1 VLLVVVLV
9 ASAPVGLIPL
19 AALSGVLMVTAIR
32 MVHVH
37 SARAILRSTRADAAA
52 YLITALITVS
62 VDLIV
67 AVGIGVVV
75 AGVFALRS
83 IGQSARVEREPLSGD
98 PQEGDEHI
106 AVLRVDGSLI
116 FASAERILD
125 EVTGLDRVTVVILRL
140 SQLQDVDATGARVL
154 SEIVT
159 RLEARGV
166 TVLIKGVRD
175 RHAALFRGIG
185 VMQALRHGDHLFTT
199 LDAAVAHARHH
210 IAGSPLRTE

>member
-1 VLLVVVLV
+1 M
-9 ASAPVGLIPL
+9 ASASQHRIGAVTGAAIYVGALLGPGVLFVPGLALAQAGPASIVVWIALLAGRIDAAL
-19 AALSGVLMVTAIR
+19 AATSGVSTADEVVKYLLAGADVV
-32 MVHVH
+32 MTA
-37 SARAILRSTRADAAA
+37 SSLLRH
-52 YLITALITVS
+52 
-62 VDLIV
+62 
-67 AVGIGVVV
+67 G
-75 AGVFALRS
+75 
-83 IGQSARVEREPLSGD
+83 P
-98 PQEGDEHI
+98 EHI

-140 SQLQDVDATGARVL
+140 SQLQEVDATGARVL

-199 LDAAVAHARHH
+199 LDAAIAHARHH